1 MTNAHRSLFFASLTI
16 LSWSTVST
24 AFKLSLAAMT
34 PLQMIAVSMT
44 VGGLVFALVLAV
56 AALRGELHS
65 FRSSDAAGAVIAGPV
80 IAVYYFVLFQGYSLL
95 PAQVAQPINYTWS
108 IVLAIMLCVAHREP
122 LSVRQVFW
130 MLTAW
135 AGAALIAAGG
145 RDIGHISPAGIGLM
159 IFSTLLFPL
168 FWLLSDRSR
177 LPQALFML
185 ISFTGAAALSWA
197 GVLWEGRPFP
207 EMAAIL
213 PAVYL
218 GFFELSLPY
227 LFWGKALRLADSV
240 ALLGTLPM
248 IVPFLALF
256 WIHLFLGEPIL
267 LTTILGLTFTVAG
280 TFLQAREGRKRH
292 AASSRADR
300 D

>member
-122 LSVRQVFW
+122 LSVRHS
-130 MLTAW
+130 
-135 AGAALIAAGG
+135 GC
-145 RDIGHISPAGIGLM
+145 
-159 IFSTLLFPL
+159 
-168 FWLLSDRSR
+168 
-177 LPQALFML
+177 
-185 ISFTGAAALSWA
+185 
-197 GVLWEGRPFP
+197 
-207 EMAAIL
+207 
-213 PAVYL
+213 
-218 GFFELSLPY
+218 
-227 LFWGKALRLADSV
+227 LRR
-240 ALLGTLPM
+240 G
-248 IVPFLALF
+248 
-256 WIHLFLGEPIL
+256 
-267 LTTILGLTFTVAG
+267 
-280 TFLQAREGRKRH
+280 QARL
-292 AASSRADR
+292 SSRPAEGI
-300 D
+300 

>member
-159 IFSTLLFPL
+159 IFFHASLPSFLAALGSQQTAPGPL
-168 FWLLSDRSR
+168 HAHQLHRRGGSFLGRCPLGGTSFSGNGNHSAGRLSR
-177 LPQALFML
+177 LL
-185 ISFTGAAALSWA
+185 
-197 GVLWEGRPFP
+197 
-207 EMAAIL
+207 
-213 PAVYL
+213 
-218 GFFELSLPY
+218 
-227 LFWGKALRLADSV
+227 
-240 ALLGTLPM
+240 
-248 IVPFLALF
+248 
-256 WIHLFLGEPIL
+256 
-267 LTTILGLTFTVAG
+267 
-280 TFLQAREGRKRH
+280 
-292 AASSRADR
+292 
-300 D
+300 

>member
-44 VGGLVFALVLAV
+44 VGGLVFALVLTV
-56 AALRGELHS
+56 AALRGDLHS
-65 FRSSDAAGAVIAGPV
+65 FRRSDASGAVIAGPI

-122 LSVRQVFW
+122 LSARQVFW

-145 RDIGHISPAGIGLM
+145 GDIGPISPAGIGLM
-159 IFSTLLFPL
+159 
-168 FWLLSDRSR
+168 
-177 LPQALFML
+177 
-185 ISFTGAAALSWA
+185 
-197 GVLWEGRPFP
+197 V
-207 EMAAIL
+207 
-213 PAVYL
+213 
-218 GFFELSLPY
+218 
-227 LFWGKALRLADSV
+227 SV
-240 ALLGTLPM
+240 SYTHLTLP
-248 IVPFLALF
+248 
-256 WIHLFLGEPIL
+256 
-267 LTTILGLTFTVAG
+267 TTERV
-280 TFLQAREGRKRH
+280 
-292 AASSRADR
+292 
-300 D
+300 

>member
-44 VGGLVFALVLAV
+44 VGGLVFALVL

-159 IFSTLLFPL
+159 IFSTLLSY
-168 FWLLSDRSR
+168 LSRILNMIFNDCLHAPRTGHRLQLEKGLHHRAIPSTSFFIRFSR
-177 LPQALFML
+177 NVPH
-185 ISFTGAAALSWA
+185 LSQK
-197 GVLWEGRPFP
+197 
-207 EMAAIL
+207 
-213 PAVYL
+213 
-218 GFFELSLPY
+218 S
-227 LFWGKALRLADSV
+227 
-240 ALLGTLPM
+240 
-248 IVPFLALF
+248 
-256 WIHLFLGEPIL
+256 
-267 LTTILGLTFTVAG
+267 
-280 TFLQAREGRKRH
+280 
-292 AASSRADR
+292 
-300 D
+300 